1 MKKQFETAGDVREVD
16 LLAAFV
22 DLWRRKTTGAIS
34 FSRPGASASFGLAGG
49 EAVSVTSSEA
59 RFESAAILVR
69 AGKLDA
75 AALEQ
80 LAASEGSDGA
90 LAALQAGIL
99 TKREWRWGEKIRAIE
114 VLTDLLGW
122 PDGRY
127 YFDADARPAA
137 GEFTVAIPRLLLEL
151 FLRSRDRNLVEH
163 QLGASDTALV
173 RSPDFE
179 REFATFGLTADAESV
194 VRLIDGQATA
204 QEISRAAPADEFAVR
219 KLLAALTTLGLIR
232 AEGGPRESGPEQGQP
247 AGAGAATGLSHSE
260 PSEADR
266 VPDWPA
272 TELPLSATAGEKA
285 GEVPAAG
292 GGDFEPEGREI
303 GAAHA
308 PIDSS
313 IANREESGSRR
324 TTAFDFDPV
333 PPSALEAFSLP
344 GASGASPPAPPMERS
359 RPAAADA
366 GPAAYD
372 PMPAE
377 SESDTSPGRSGVGPG
392 TVFGWLLAILVV
404 VVGAVLFFRSG
415 PVSSSRKAAEPTAA
429 APTRAVPTIAPPEA
443 ATAPPVSGGA
453 APTGL
458 PVRAAPGGPAAA
470 TGPGARTATAR
481 PSSPLESASAPQS
494 TDGPAEWT
502 ARAARDKKRLGAESR
517 TQYSIQLELACEVPT
532 LAEAWKYDRPV
543 GTLWLLTTPHG
554 ARECFR
560 VLWGRY
566 PTLEAAR
573 RAKRG
578 VPAFFETGSN
588 HPAVVSVR

>member
-1 MKKQFETAGDVREVD
+1 MKKQFETAGEVRDVD

-22 DLWRRKTTGAIS
+22 DLWRRKASGAIS
-34 FSRPGASASFGLAGG
+34 FSRPGASASLGLAGG
-49 EAVSVTSSEA
+49 DVVSVTSSEA

-114 VLTDLLGW
+114 VLTDLLVW

-163 QLGASDTALV
+163 QLGAPDAALV

-194 VRLIDGQATA
+194 VRLIDGRATA
-204 QEISRAAPADEFAVR
+204 EEISSAAPADEFAVR
-219 KLLAALTTLGLIR
+219 KLLAALTTLGLVR
-232 AEGGPRESGPEQGQP
+232 PEGGRRESAPEQGQP
-247 AGAGAATGLSHSE
+247 AVGAAAGLSRSE
-260 PSEADR
+260 PFAESR
-266 VPDWPA
+266 FPDWRA
-272 TELPLSATAGEKA
+272 TELSPS
-285 GEVPAAG
+285 AAG
-292 GGDFEPEGREI
+292 GEVAGEMSAETPRDFEPEGREV
-303 GAAHA
+303 GAAPA
-308 PIDSS
+308 PVESWAAGRKDSS
-313 IANREESGSRR
+313 SRPS
-324 TTAFDFDPV
+324 TEFAFDPV

-344 GASGASPPAPPMERS
+344 GAPEASSPAPPMERGADS
-359 RPAAADA
+359 GAA
-366 GPAAYD
+366 GYD
-372 PMPAE
+372 SAPAE
-377 SESDTSPGRSGVGPG
+377 PEIDTPPGRSGVGPG
-392 TVFGWLLAILVV
+392 TVFGWLLAILVL

-415 PVSSSRKAAEPTAA
+415 SVTSSPEPAAA
-429 APTRAVPTIAPPEA
+429 APTYAAPTSAPPAA
-443 ATAPPVSGGA
+443 ATAPPLSRGA
-453 APTGL
+453 APTAL
-458 PVRAAPGGPAAA
+458 PVRAAAGGPAAA

-481 PSSPLESASAPQS
+481 PSSPVPSASPPQA
-494 TDGPAEWT
+494 TDGRAEWF
-502 ARAARDKKRLGAESR
+502 ARAARDKKRLAAESR
-517 TQYSIQLELACEVPT
+517 TRYSIQLELACEVPS
-532 LAEAWKYDRPV
+532 LSEAWKHDRPA
-543 GTLWLLTTPHG
+543 GTLWLLTAPHG
-554 ARECFR
+554 ARDCFR
-560 VLWGRY
+560 VLWGRF

-578 VPAFFETGSN
+578 IPRFFETGSN

>member
-22 DLWRRKTTGAIS
+22 DLWRRKASGAIS

-75 AALEQ
+75 TALEK

-122 PDGRY
+122 PDGKY

-163 QLGASDTALV
+163 QLGAPDAPLV

-204 QEISRAAPADEFAVR
+204 EEISRAAPADEFAVR

-232 AEGGPRESGPEQGQP
+232 PEGGRRESGPEQGQP
-247 AGAGAATGLSHSE
+247 AAGAAADLSHAE
-260 PSEADR
+260 PFATR
-266 VPDWPA
+266 FPDWPA
-272 TELPLSATAGEKA
+272 TELPPSASAGEMS
-285 GEVPAAG
+285 GEMSAERSR
-292 GGDFEPEGREI
+292 DFEPGGREV
-303 GAAHA
+303 GRATE
-308 PIDSS
+308 PLESS
-313 IANREESGSRR
+313 PAGREDWNSRPTSR
-324 TTAFDFDPV
+324 PSAEFEFDPV
-333 PPSALEAFSLP
+333 PPSPLEAFSLSDT
-344 GASGASPPAPPMERS
+344 GASSPAPPMERD
-359 RPAAADA
+359 RPDAADS
-366 GPAAYD
+366 GPAGYD
-372 PMPAE
+372 RMPAE
-377 SESDTSPGRSGVGPG
+377 PEPEIDTPPERSGIGPG
-392 TVFGWLLAILVV
+392 AVFGWLLAILVV

-415 PVSSSRKAAEPTAA
+415 PATSSRGAAEPAAA
-429 APTRAVPTIAPPEA
+429 APTRVVPTSAPPRA
-443 ATAPPVSGGA
+443 ATEPPAPR
-453 APTGL
+453 
-458 PVRAAPGGPAAA
+458 RAAPPQV
-470 TGPGARTATAR
+470 PGCA
-481 PSSPLESASAPQS
+481 
-494 TDGPAEWT
+494 
-502 ARAARDKKRLGAESR
+502 
-517 TQYSIQLELACEVPT
+517 
-532 LAEAWKYDRPV
+532 
-543 GTLWLLTTPHG
+543 
-554 ARECFR
+554 
-560 VLWGRY
+560 
-566 PTLEAAR
+566 
-573 RAKRG
+573 
-578 VPAFFETGSN
+578 
-588 HPAVVSVR
+588 

>member
-22 DLWRRKTTGAIS
+22 DLWRRKTSGAIS

-173 RSPDFE
+173 RSPDFD

-194 VRLIDGQATA
+194 VRLIDGKATA
-204 QEISRAAPADEFAVR
+204 EEISRAAPADEFAVR

-232 AEGGPRESGPEQGQP
+232 AEGRRPESGTEQGQP
-247 AGAGAATGLSHSE
+247 AAVAAAGLSHSE
-260 PSEADR
+260 PFAEDGF
-266 VPDWPA
+266 PDWPA
-272 TELPLSATAGEKA
+272 TKPATAGEQ
-285 GEVPAAG
+285 AG
-292 GGDFEPEGREI
+292 GMPPERGRDFEPDDRGI
-303 GAAHA
+303 GPAHA

-313 IANREESGSRR
+313 LAGREESGSRP

-344 GASGASPPAPPMERS
+344 GASGASPPAPPMESGRS
-359 RPAAADA
+359 AAADS

-372 PMPAE
+372 SMPAE
-377 SESDTSPGRSGVGPG
+377 SEIDTPPGRSGIGPG

-415 PVSSSRKAAEPTAA
+415 PVSSPRGAAELAAA
-429 APTRAVPTIAPPEA
+429 APTRAVPTSAPSEE
-443 ATAPPVSGGA
+443 ATARPASGGA
-453 APTGL
+453 DPTGL
-458 PVRAAPGGPAAA
+458 PVRAAPGVPDAGSA
-470 TGPGARTATAR
+470 PGARTTTAR
-481 PSSPLESASAPQS
+481 PSPPLASASAPQA
-494 TDGPAEWT
+494 TDGRAEWT

-517 TQYSIQLELACEVPT
+517 TRYSIQLELACEVPS
-532 LAEAWKYDRPV
+532 LAEAWKHDRPG
-543 GTLWLLTTPHG
+543 GTLWLLTTRHG
-554 ARECFR
+554 ARECYR

-578 VPAFFETGSN
+578 IPAFFETGSN
-588 HPAVVSVR
+588 HPAIVSVR